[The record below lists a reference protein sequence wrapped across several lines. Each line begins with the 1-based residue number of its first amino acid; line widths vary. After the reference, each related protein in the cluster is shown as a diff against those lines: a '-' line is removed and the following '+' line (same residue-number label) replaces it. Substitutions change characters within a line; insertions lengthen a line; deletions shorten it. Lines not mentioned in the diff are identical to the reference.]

1 MNDNKT
7 AAKPVNKPTAVPAAP
22 AAAKTDK
29 AGDKPTEKRA
39 PRTAE
44 EKASKFKELAVK
56 RTNKVLKS
64 IAGLGNLSSSNY
76 AYTEEQAAK
85 MIAAL
90 KGAVAELE
98 TRFAKTHKAEK
109 PAFDL

>member
-1 MNDNKT
+1 MSNDKAAVKPVTKPATVPAT
-7 AAKPVNKPTAVPAAP
+7 AAAPV
-22 AAAKTDK
+22 AKSD
-29 AGDKPTEKRA
+29 KRA

-44 EKASKFKELAVK
+44 EKAAKFKELAVK
-56 RTNKVLKS
+56 RTNKVLKA

-76 AYTEEQAAK
+76 AYTEDQAAK

-90 KGAVAELE
+90 KGAVSELE